1 MYWRFFLNIISTQL
15 LLFVAKKKKK
25 NKRIEIFFKQN
36 ILISW
41 PSFVAKITKIKEYIF
56 LTQCEYRDYK
66 RGNLI
71 TLSFSYQ
78 VFFFQDDHSLIL
90 WWLRAWGR
98 LFMGA
103 ILCLLLN
110 PKFFR
115 TSAPA
120 YEPPF
125 FQKDFV
131 KRPKF
136 FLRFSLVV
144 ARNFVCE
151 FPEHWW
157 KEERHARRC
166 QSVGSFRLFSSF
178 S

>member
-1 MYWRFFLNIISTQL
+1 MALFCRENNKNQRIYFF
-15 LLFVAKKKKK
+15 
-25 NKRIEIFFKQN
+25 FFDTMRVRT
-36 ILISW
+36 I
-41 PSFVAKITKIKEYIF
+41 AIT
-56 LTQCEYRDYK
+56 K

-110 PKFFR
+110 PKFFG

>member
-1 MYWRFFLNIISTQL
+1 MALFCRENYKNQRIYFFDTMLVSRLQERKFNHFEFFLSSL
-15 LLFVAKKKKK
+15 
-25 NKRIEIFFKQN
+25 
-36 ILISW
+36 
-41 PSFVAKITKIKEYIF
+41 
-56 LTQCEYRDYK
+56 
-66 RGNLI
+66 
-71 TLSFSYQ
+71 
-78 VFFFQDDHSLIL
+78 FFQDDHSLIL